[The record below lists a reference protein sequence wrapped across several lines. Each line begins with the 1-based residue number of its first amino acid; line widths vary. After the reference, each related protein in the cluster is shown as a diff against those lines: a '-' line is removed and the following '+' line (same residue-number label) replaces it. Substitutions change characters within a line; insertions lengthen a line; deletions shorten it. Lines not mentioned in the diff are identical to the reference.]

1 MNKIG
6 IYDLWYDYIKPKF
19 RVKAKLCYLR
29 TDSFIFTQTKDFE
42 TRFDSSNYEL
52 DRALSKGKN
61 KQVIILIKEE
71 LDDKVCCI

>member
-61 KQVIILIKEE
+61 KQVIILKNEE